1 MPDNSQTRQSNKH
14 HTDYDVVIVGGG
26 LIGASL
32 ACALA
37 DQPLRIAVIEAIP
50 FGAVSQ
56 PSFDDRSIALSLSSK
71 RIFDAVGV
79 WADIKNQATA
89 IRHIHVSDRGRF
101 GMTRLDSES
110 QGVEALGYVV
120 VSKILGAAFA
130 KRLPAVSNV
139 DLICP
144 AQLKSVEIKQ
154 DEALLTVEHK
164 DQLQNI
170 SARLIV
176 AADGRESL
184 VRQTLA
190 IKATD
195 LDYKQT
201 AIIANIKTQK
211 SHNNVAYERFTSSG
225 PIAVLP
231 LTDDRSAI
239 VWTCDNE
246 QVETVMAL
254 DDDAFLGAFQQK
266 FGYRLGRLLKVGAR
280 HSYPLRLVHS
290 KEQVRHRLALIGNA
304 AHSLHPIA
312 GQGFNLGLRDV
323 ATLAEILQHACAE
336 KTDIGQLQLLQRY
349 AGWRKRDH
357 DRVVTFTDGL
367 VRLFSNDFLPLSV
380 SRNLGLLATDLV
392 PPVKRLITKQA
403 MGLSGKLPRL
413 ARGLGL

>member
-1 MPDNSQTRQSNKH
+1 MPEKSQTRQLDTNH
-14 HTDYDVVIVGGG
+14 IDYDVVIVGGG

-37 DQPLRIAVIEAIP
+37 DQPLKIAVIEAVP
-50 FGAVSQ
+50 FGSSSQ
-56 PSFDDRSIALSLSSK
+56 PSFDDRSIALSLGSK
-71 RIFDAVGV
+71 RIFDAIDI
-79 WADIKNQATA
+79 WADVKNQATA

-101 GMTRLDSES
+101 GMTRLDCED

-120 VSKILGAAFA
+120 VSRELGVAFA
-130 KRLPAVSNV
+130 KRLPSLSNV
-139 DLICP
+139 ELICP

-154 DEALLTVEHK
+154 EKALLTIEHQQ
-164 DQLQNI
+164 QLKNI

-184 VRQTLA
+184 VRQSLG
-190 IKATD
+190 IKTTD
-195 LDYKQT
+195 WDYQQT
-201 AIIANIKTQK
+201 AVIANIKTQK
-211 SHNNVAYERFTSSG
+211 PHNNIAYERFTHSG

-231 LTDDRSAI
+231 LIDDRSAI
-239 VWTCDNE
+239 VWTCENE
-246 QVETVMAL
+246 QVEAIMGL
-254 DDDAFLGAFQQK
+254 DDDAFLNAFQKK
-266 FGYRLGRLLKVGAR
+266 FGYRLGRLLKAGAR
-280 HSYPLRLVHS
+280 HAYPLRLVHS

-323 ATLAEILQHACAE
+323 ATLAEILQNACA
-336 KTDIGQLQLLQRY
+336 TNCDIGQIQVLQDY
-349 AGWRKRDH
+349 ADWRKRDH
-357 DRVVTFTDGL
+357 TRVVAFTDGL
-367 VRLFSNDFLPLSV
+367 VRLFSNDFLPLSIP
-380 SRNLGLLATDLV
+380 RNLGLLATDLV